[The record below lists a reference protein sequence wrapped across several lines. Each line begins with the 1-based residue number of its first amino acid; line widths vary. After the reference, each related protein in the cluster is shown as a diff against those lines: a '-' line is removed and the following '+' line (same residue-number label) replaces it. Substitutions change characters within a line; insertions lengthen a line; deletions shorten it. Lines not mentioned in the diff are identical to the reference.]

1 MSLES
6 HKKDILNRLQEAGA
20 KGLSKTG
27 LSKVEYRPGSVS
39 EGF

>member
-27 LSKVEYRPGSVS
+27 LGVSSSKKSLKNI
-39 EGF
+39 